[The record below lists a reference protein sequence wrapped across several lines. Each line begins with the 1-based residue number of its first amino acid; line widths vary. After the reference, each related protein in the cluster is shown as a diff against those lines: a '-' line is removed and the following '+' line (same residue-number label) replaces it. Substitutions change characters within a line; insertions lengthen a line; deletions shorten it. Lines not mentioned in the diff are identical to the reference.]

1 MESRQDITNQEE
13 LWKMKP
19 RRNREDDDYL
29 NKDSEEI
36 SMLKRPVLLHL
47 HQTTHFDEFDCP
59 PELQQKQKLFPKWH
73 LPIKIAAIVSSL
85 TFLYTLLREIIHPF
99 VTSHHQY
106 FYKIPILVINKVLPM
121 VSITLLALVYLPGV
135 IAAVVQLHNGTKYK
149 KFPHWLDRWMVTRK
163 QFGLLSFFFAVL
175 HAIYSLSYPMRR
187 SYRYKLLN
195 WAYQQVQQNNED
207 AWIEHDVWRM
217 EIYVSLGIVALA
229 ILALLAVTSIP
240 SVSDS
245 LTWREFHYIQSK
257 LGIVS
262 LLLGTIHALIFAWNK
277 WVDIKQFVWH
287 TPPTFIIAVFLP
299 IVVLI
304 CKVILLLPCLRKK
317 ILKIRH
323 GWEDVTKINKTEM
336 SSQL

>member
-1 MESRQDITNQEE
+1 MEIQQNITNQE

-19 RRNREDDDYL
+19 RRSLEEDDYL
-29 NKDSEEI
+29 NKNSGET

-47 HQTTHFDEFDCP
+47 DQTAHFDDFDCP
-59 PELQQKQKLFPKWH
+59 QKLQRKQELFPEWR
-73 LPIKIAAIVSSL
+73 LPIKIAAVVSSL
-85 TFLYTLLREIIHPF
+85 TFLYTLLREVIHPL
-99 VTSHHQY
+99 VISHQQY

-135 IAAVVQLHNGTKYK
+135 IAAAVQLRNGTKYK
-149 KFPHWLDRWMVTRK
+149 KFPRWLDRWMLTRK

-195 WAYQQVQQNNED
+195 WAYQQVQQKKED

-217 EIYVSLGIVALA
+217 EMYVSLGIVALA

-257 LGIVS
+257 LGIVA

-277 WVDIKQFVWH
+277 WVDIKQFVWY
-287 TPPTFIIAVFLP
+287 TPPSFMIAVFLP
-299 IVVLI
+299 IVVLV
-304 CKVILLLPCLRKK
+304 CKAILFLPCLRKK

-323 GWEDVTKINKTEM
+323 GWEDVTKLNKIEM

>member
-1 MESRQDITNQEE
+1 MENRHTTNQE
-13 LWKMKP
+13 LWNMKP
-19 RRNREDDDYL
+19 GRNVEEDDYV
-29 NKDSEEI
+29 NKESGET
-36 SMLKRPVLLHL
+36 SMLKRPELCYS
-47 HQTTHFDEFDCP
+47 HQPTHFDEFECP
-59 PELQQKQKLFPKWH
+59 PELQRKQDLFPKWR
-73 LPIKIAAIVSSL
+73 LPVKVAVIVSSL
-85 TFLYTLLREIIHPF
+85 TFLYTLLREIIHPL
-99 VTSHHQY
+99 VTSRQQY
-106 FYKIPILVINKVLPM
+106 FYRIPILVINKVLPM

-135 IAAVVQLHNGTKYK
+135 IAAITQLRNGTKYK
-149 KFPHWLDRWMVTRK
+149 KFPYWLDRWMLARK

-195 WAYQQVQQNNED
+195 WAYQQVQQKRESS
-207 AWIEHDVWRM
+207 WIEHDVWRM
-217 EIYVSLGIVALA
+217 EIYVSLGIMALA

-257 LGIVS
+257 LGIVT
-262 LLLGTIHALIFAWNK
+262 LLLGTIHALVFAWNK
-277 WVDIKQFVWH
+277 WIDMKQFIWY

-299 IVVLI
+299 IIVLI
-304 CKVILLLPCLRKK
+304 CKTVLFLPCLRKK